1 MRCRFMYLA
10 IDKRNLL
17 QFPRFVFGPNTAP
30 SRLICRVEPRVALRG
45 KKATVVYRNVDCETV
60 RLEW

>member
-1 MRCRFMYLA
+1 MRCRFMCLA
-10 IDKRNLL
+10 VNERNLL
-17 QFPRFVFGPNTAP
+17 QFPRFVGPNTAP

-45 KKATVVYRNVDCETV
+45 RKVTVVYRNVDCETV